1 MVDILKICT
10 KVLERLKSMNYELN
24 GGNFAEQ
31 LIFPLNNQTKGK
43 VDRIS
48 EQELRFLFV
57 EEFKIEYPE
66 LFYSVETPT
75 EKKYKFGDTYED
87 IVKNKNTHKVSA
99 STDMCVFK
107 RNEVDF
113 KYERILNIEFKHENG
128 ALKNTAKD
136 ILKLTREKQDGVFIH
151 LLKNTAR
158 DTVCNDGKTGVFDKY
173 LKAFLAFNDEWIDE
187 NKSIQLVLISLKE
200 NTLIYRKINKNDNF
214 NSIFSFNSANG
225 NITDVNKNEWKIENV
240 KIK

>member
-1 MVDILKICT
+1 MVDILKICN
-10 KVLERLKSMNYELN
+10 KVLERLNSMNYEHS

-31 LIFPLNNQTKGK
+31 LIFPLKNQTKGI

-57 EEFKIEYPE
+57 EEFKTTYPQ

-75 EKKYKFGDTYED
+75 EKKYKFGEKYED
-87 IVKNKNTHKVSA
+87 IIKNKNTHKVSA
-99 STDMCVFK
+99 STDMCIFK
-107 RNEVDF
+107 RNEADF

-128 ALKNTAKD
+128 ALKNIAKD
-136 ILKLTREKQDGVFIH
+136 ILKLIREKQDGVFIH
-151 LLKNTAR
+151 LIKNSVR

-173 LKAFLAFNDEWIDE
+173 LKAFLAFNDEWIDG

-200 NTLIYRKINKNDNF
+200 KTLLYRKINKNDNL
-214 NSIFSFNSANG
+214 NNIFSFNGAYG
-225 NITDVNKNEWKIENV
+225 NIKEVNKNEWKIE
-240 KIK
+240 IIE